1 MSGSGKRIHYELR
14 PSKQVERRMFVDV
27 FQHLKELGFP
37 ISKYQYTGLG
47 SFYFTDFILFHKH
60 LGINK
65 MVSVEED
72 TSIIRRAKFN
82 KPYKSIKI
90 VDGEIATYLPMLNKN
105 KKHLLWLDYDN
116 RIKDDILTDISTAC
130 SELPA
135 GSILLISLNV
145 TPPGADKS
153 KWRKYY
159 IDNCHNYWNENNAPN
174 PVLEVNIPA
183 HNIDFIRT
191 AIRDSLDTREEIFHP
206 LFNIIYRD
214 GAKMLT
220 IGGIIDRPE
229 LHKQLRSIPKH
240 RFHFLR
246 RDLDDPPFKINFPIM
261 TRRERYY
268 IDTHMPKKAG
278 WSPAAFEMTEEIINQ
293 YRDIY
298 RYYPDYAELVF

>member
-27 FQHLKELGFP
+27 FQQLKELGFP

-65 MVSVEED
+65 MVSVEND
-72 TSIIRRAKFN
+72 TSINKRVKFN
-82 KPYKSIKI
+82 KPYKSIDVI
-90 VDGEIATYLPMLNKN
+90 SDDIATYLPMLNKER
-105 KKHLLWLDYDN
+105 KHLLWLDYDN
-116 RIKDDILTDISTAC
+116 RINDDILTDISTAC

-145 TPPGADKS
+145 TAPGADES
-153 KWRKYY
+153 EWRKYY
-159 IDNCHNYWNENNAPN
+159 IDNCHNYWNETNAPQ
-174 PVLEVNIPA
+174 PVLEANIPT
-183 HNIDFIRT
+183 HNLDFIRT
-191 AIRDSLDTREEIFHP
+191 AIKDSLDTRGEIFHP

-214 GAKMLT
+214 GATMLT
-220 IGGIIDRPE
+220 LGGIIDRPK
-229 LHKQLRSIPKH
+229 LRKQLSSIPKH

-246 RDLDDPPFKINFPIM
+246 RDLNDPPYIIRFPVM

-268 IDTHMPKKAG
+268 IDAHMPKKAA
-278 WSPAAFEMTEEIINQ
+278 WSPAAFEMTEEKINQ